1 MLNRDLRLALS
12 YPHQFIHVFVVA
24 PNLSGEDTRYGI
36 DTAVDDGNLDGEPFT
51 VIEVNDAKHKSATAG
66 QIRLALK
73 RFKPEDEVLIFI
85 PGWEAQNF
93 AYFAINSVRF
103 DVTDHA
109 TTIILGDWRFG
120 G

>member
-1 MLNRDLRLALS
+1 VLNRDLRLALA
-12 YPHQFIHVFVVA
+12 YPHQFIHVFVLA
-24 PNLSGEDTRYGI
+24 PRLDEDRRYSI

-51 VIEVNDAKHKSATAG
+51 IIEVKDDKHRSATAE
-66 QIRLALK
+66 QIRRALA

-93 AYFAINSVRF
+93 AYFAIDSIRF
-103 DVTDHA
+103 DVSDHA

>member
-1 MLNRDLRLALS
+1 VLNRDLRLALS

-24 PNLSGEDTRYGI
+24 PRLDGDRRYGI

-51 VIEVNDAKHKSATAG
+51 IIEVNDAKHKTATAG
-66 QIRLALK
+66 QIRMALK
-73 RFKPEDEVLIFI
+73 RFKPEDEVLIFV

-93 AYFAINSVRF
+93 AYFAIHSVKF
-103 DVTDHA
+103 DVVDHA